1 MWQPVLMINGFII
14 FVLGMMMFVPSFV
27 LFYYTGVPDYNFIQ
41 GGITAIF
48 LGGLLFLANFCKI
61 ERISVLQGYLITV
74 MCWFI
79 MPIVCALPLLGN
91 GSFDNFVDALFE
103 ATSGITATGA
113 TVLSNIESEPK
124 SILFWRA
131 MLNGLGGIGIV
142 IFAVALMPFLR
153 IGGMHLFSKENSDT
167 EEKFLPKVRDIA
179 KDIIL
184 TYLILNI
191 SCAFLLNLAGMNKFD
206 AVSFAMSTLGTGGLS
221 PKNNSVAFYDSAVIE
236 FIIGL
241 FMILGALPITYFI
254 LIFKRKSFSAIVSNA
269 QVNTFLKLLFF
280 YILGLSVYYG
290 VSLDISYLKALRFVS
305 FNIISAI
312 TTTGFISCDFL
323 SWGSSAVIVFL
334 ILYMHGGCTGST
346 TGSIKIFRWQV
357 IAAFFRKN
365 AVKSLSPN
373 QVAVMKNG
381 DKVIDDSV
389 VSSVFVLVF
398 GFIGAIVMLS
408 LVVCL
413 SGVDFVTAIGAVSA
427 CVTNSGVG
435 LTAETGPLG
444 NFSLFSDFVKYVLSF
459 AMVLGRLEV
468 VAVLVLFTKVKL
480 P

>member
-1 MWQPVLMINGFII
+1 M
-14 FVLGMMMFVPSFV
+14 
-27 LFYYTGVPDYNFIQ
+27 
-41 GGITAIF
+41 
-48 LGGLLFLANFCKI
+48 
-61 ERISVLQGYLITV
+61 
-74 MCWFI
+74 
-79 MPIVCALPLLGN
+79 
-91 GSFDNFVDALFE
+91 
-103 ATSGITATGA
+103 
-113 TVLSNIESEPK
+113 
-124 SILFWRA
+124 
-131 MLNGLGGIGIV
+131 
-142 IFAVALMPFLR
+142 
-153 IGGMHLFSKENSDT
+153 
-167 EEKFLPKVRDIA
+167 
-179 KDIIL
+179 
-184 TYLILNI
+184 
-191 SCAFLLNLAGMNKFD
+191 
-206 AVSFAMSTLGTGGLS
+206 
-221 PKNNSVAFYDSAVIE
+221 
-236 FIIGL
+236 
-241 FMILGALPITYFI
+241 
-254 LIFKRKSFSAIVSNA
+254 
-269 QVNTFLKLLFF
+269 
-280 YILGLSVYYG
+280 
-290 VSLDISYLKALRFVS
+290 
-305 FNIISAI
+305 
-312 TTTGFISCDFL
+312 
-323 SWGSSAVIVFL
+323 
-334 ILYMHGGCTGST
+334 
-346 TGSIKIFRWQV
+346 